1 MKKILILLTVILL
14 AGCTVQAKSTGKI
27 WSGEWNEGSIT
38 VPQHK
43 NYSVFKID
51 VEYGSFVACRSG
63 EHIEGGG
70 FYGFNVENAL
80 ASYAANIIVNGDTL
94 TLETARYVI
103 TQDGLP
109 PIVQDSDM
117 KIIAIYGLY

>member
-14 AGCTVQAKSTGKI
+14 VGCTVQAASMEKLWT
-27 WSGEWNEGSIT
+27 GEWNKGSIT

-70 FYGFNVENAL
+70 YYGFNVEDSL
-80 ASYAANIIVNGDTL
+80 ASYAVNITVSGNTL

-103 TQDGLP
+103 MQDGLP
-109 PIVQDSDM
+109 VTVKDSDM